1 MLAQIK
7 TLVIAA
13 MVILDSCSDNYH
25 QSEINYKLKKENSM
39 NTMEMKEDTLA
50 ENKPIKLKFKSD
62 LNSIEAQENFK
73 LVFYPAL
80 KSGENKKVKLET
92 LHEHKAHLIIVSN
105 DLEYFNHVHPI
116 ETINGNYEVE
126 FVLPACGKYKLYAEY
141 KPGDYDKITDVFDFS
156 VSGKS
161 KAEKIY
167 ESKNTAFSGNEY
179 SVKLLNAENL
189 IAGEDQTIIAEF
201 YKDGRKL
208 NINTFENYLGEK
220 AHAVLISINDKEF
233 MHVHP
238 VIMNENLT
246 LHINPTQA
254 DYYRLWL
261 QFKINEMV
269 YTADFVLK
277 AVQSNKSTE
286 ANNQHKH
293 H

>member
-1 MLAQIK
+1 M
-7 TLVIAA
+7 
-13 MVILDSCSDNYH
+13 
-25 QSEINYKLKKENSM
+25 
-39 NTMEMKEDTLA
+39 
-50 ENKPIKLKFKSD
+50 
-62 LNSIEAQENFK
+62 
-73 LVFYPAL
+73 
-80 KSGENKKVKLET
+80 
-92 LHEHKAHLIIVSN
+92 
-105 DLEYFNHVHPI
+105 
-116 ETINGNYEVE
+116 
-126 FVLPACGKYKLYAEY
+126 
-141 KPGDYDKITDVFDFS
+141 
-156 VSGKS
+156 VSGKRKS
-161 KAEKIY
+161 DKIY
-167 ESKNTAFSGNEY
+167 ESISTSFSGKEY

-238 VIMNENLT
+238 MIMNENLT
-246 LHINPTQA
+246 LHINLTKE

>member
-1 MLAQIK
+1 
-7 TLVIAA
+7 

-50 ENKPIKLKFKSD
+50 ENKPIRLEFESD

-73 LVFYPAL
+73 LVFYPVL

-92 LHEHKAHLIIVSN
+92 LHERKAHLIFVSN

-116 ETINGNYEVE
+116 ETLNGNYEVE
-126 FVLPACGKYKLYAEY
+126 FVLPSGGKYKLYAEY
-141 KPGDYDKITDVFDFS
+141 KPGDYDKITDVFDFM
-156 VSGKS
+156 VSGKRKS
-161 KAEKIY
+161 DKIY
-167 ESKNTAFSGNEY
+167 ESISTSFSGKEY

-238 VIMNENLT
+238 MIMNENLT
-246 LHINPTQA
+246 LHINLTKE